1 MLIFAEDFMKN
12 IFLLFAFFLLSCA
25 KNTQVHPPVG
35 GLLSQKDLE
44 NSRNRSKQLNN
55 LERNQIIYW
64 IRNQN
69 ERFYPMALNYW
80 VNKEN
85 LIFEK
90 KKADGKSVS
99 YQYDI
104 YDFDEAKIY
113 LESVIKKNVKL
124 GKYQDLKAVENVV
137 RYLKSG
143 EEATLLVPSV
153 LAFGTY
159 GDNNKIANDIPLII
173 KIKVF

>member
-1 MLIFAEDFMKN
+1 MKK
-12 IFLLFAFFLLSCA
+12 ILFLSVFSIISCS

-44 NSRNRSKQLNN
+44 ISRNRSRSLN
-55 LERNQIIYW
+55 E
-64 IRNQN
+64 N
-69 ERFYPMALNYW
+69 ERAQIKDWIKNQDEKFYPMALNYW

-85 LIFEK
+85 LPQTPR
-90 KKADGKSVS
+90 KAEGTSVS

-113 LESVIKKNVKL
+113 PETVVKKDVKL
-124 GKYQDLKAVENVV
+124 GKFSDLKAVENAVH
-137 RYLKSG
+137 YLKSG
-143 EEATLLVPSV
+143 EEATLLVPSG

-159 GDNNKIANDIPLII
+159 GDNKKISNDVPLII